1 MAEKGSTEYEIL
13 ETLCKMPRPVRGM
26 SESMLLRNFKSLRA
40 IQLLA
45 ADWLIRCRGWN
56 DGPGGVWVPT
66 SKGEALIEGSG
77 AAGGG

>member
-1 MAEKGSTEYEIL
+1 
-13 ETLCKMPRPVRGM
+13 
-26 SESMLLRNFKSLRA
+26 MLLRNFKSLRA

-45 ADWLIRCRGWN
+45 ADGLIRCRGWN

-77 AAGGG
+77 AAGRA